1 MVVHLDRVKEVNVG
15 DIDAIELVIEIE
27 EALESALDVDEGANV
42 LVAEEVG
49 EGSVELFVE
58 GLVADAD
65 GCFIYGNDHVSVQS
79 M

>member
-15 DIDAIELVIEIE
+15 DIDAIELVIKIE

-65 GCFIYGNDHVSVQS
+65 GCFIDGNDHVSVQS